1 MESPALKGHQLLVV
15 LDVDSTLT
23 QDEGIDL
30 LAAEV
35 SEDVAQAVAELTE
48 SAMRGELDFE
58 ESLRK
63 RVATL
68 AGTPE
73 SAVHAAAR
81 GVRLSEGARV
91 LVDTL
96 HAHGHLV
103 GAISGGFHAMI
114 DPIAEDLG
122 LDFHRANRLEIAEG
136 VLTGQLVGPLIDA
149 RAKATTVQE
158 WALSA
163 GIPQERTVAVGD
175 GGNDVE
181 MLSWAGLGVA
191 YMAKPVARAAADVAL
206 DTPDLSEI
214 LLLLGLTRA

>member
-1 MESPALKGHQLLVV
+1 MSPNQILVV

-30 LAAEV
+30 LAAQVSDQVAREV
-35 SEDVAQAVAELTE
+35 AAVTE

-58 ESLRK
+58 ESLRR

-73 SAVHAAAR
+73 AAVREAS
-81 GVRLSEGARV
+81 GLVRLSEGAQV

-103 GAISGGFHAMI
+103 GAVSGGFHSMI
-114 DPIAEDLG
+114 DPLADELG
-122 LDFHRANRLEIAEG
+122 LDFHRANRLEVVDG
-136 VLTGQLVGPLIDA
+136 VLTGALVGPLIDA
-149 RAKATTVQE
+149 PAKAATLQG
-158 WALSA
+158 WARGA
-163 GIPQERTVAVGD
+163 NIPRERTVAVGD
-175 GGNDVE
+175 GGNDVD
-181 MLSWAGLGVA
+181 MLSWAGLGIA

-206 DTPDLSEI
+206 DTPDLSQV
-214 LLLLGLTRA
+214 LLLLGLIGD

>member
-1 MESPALKGHQLLVV
+1 MTAHQLLVV

-30 LAAEV
+30 LAEQV
-35 SEDVAQAVAELTE
+35 SEDVAREVAAITE

-58 ESLRK
+58 ESLRR

-68 AGTPE
+68 TGTPE
-73 SAVHAAAR
+73 EAVHRASEK
-81 GVRLSEGARV
+81 VRLSEGARL

-96 HAHGHLV
+96 HASGHLV
-103 GAISGGFHAMI
+103 GAVSGGFHAMV
-114 DPIAEDLG
+114 DPLAEDLG
-122 LDFHRANRLEIAEG
+122 LDFHRANRLEVADG
-136 VLTGQLVGPLIDA
+136 LLTGKLVGPLIDA
-149 RAKATTVQE
+149 RAKATTLQE
-158 WALSA
+158 WAKSA

-191 YMAKPVARAAADVAL
+191 YMAKPVARAAADVSL
-206 DTPDLSEI
+206 NTPDLSQI
-214 LLLLGLTRA
+214 LLLLGLIGD

>member
-73 SAVHAAAR
+73 SSVHAAAR
-81 GVRLSEGARV
+81 GVRLSDGARV
-91 LVDTL
+91 LVETL

-114 DPIAEDLG
+114 DPIVEDLG
-122 LDFHRANRLEIAEG
+122 LDFHRANRLEVADG
-136 VLTGQLVGPLIDA
+136 VLTGQLLGPLIDA

>member
-1 MESPALKGHQLLVV
+1 
-15 LDVDSTLT
+15 
-23 QDEGIDL
+23 
-30 LAAEV
+30 
-35 SEDVAQAVAELTE
+35 
-48 SAMRGELDFE
+48 
-58 ESLRK
+58 
-63 RVATL
+63 
-68 AGTPE
+68 
-73 SAVHAAAR
+73 
-81 GVRLSEGARV
+81 
-91 LVDTL
+91 
-96 HAHGHLV
+96 
-103 GAISGGFHAMI
+103 MI

>member
-1 MESPALKGHQLLVV
+1 MAVTNQLLVV

-35 SEDVAQAVAELTE
+35 SEDVACEVAALTE

-58 ESLRK
+58 QSLRK
-63 RVATL
+63 RVAAL
-68 AGTPE
+68 KGTPE
-73 SAVHAAAR
+73 SAIHAASAR
-81 GVRLSEGARV
+81 VRLSEGARV

-96 HAHGHLV
+96 RAEGHLV
-103 GAISGGFHAMI
+103 GAVSGGFHPMI

-122 LDFHRANRLEIAEG
+122 LDFHRANRLEVVEG
-136 VLTGQLVGPLIDA
+136 VLTGALVGPLIDA
-149 RAKATTVQE
+149 RAKATTLQE
-158 WALSA
+158 WALTA
-163 GIPQERTVAVGD
+163 GIPQERTIAVGD

-181 MLSWAGLGVA
+181 MLAWAGLGVA

-206 DTPDLSEI
+206 DTPNLSEI
-214 LLLLGLTRA
+214 LMLLGLNRG